1 MPDIN
6 IKLKGIS
13 GPSYDLTIDSEAQT
27 RELYDKVFEL
37 IGGQGTGMNLNN
49 LRLVTVQKE
58 MRHHA
63 MWQDSRSEVWSD
75 YPKLKDGERAGPI
88 KIKRGRKIAFYLE
101 GGEVVHYFFK
111 MENPPQLAARA
122 ALRAGGRVRSKRN
135 KRRKSKKRK
144 SKKRKTKKR
153 RSN

>member
-1 MPDIN
+1 MPDIT
-6 IKLKGIS
+6 IRLSGIS
-13 GPSYDLTIDSEAQT
+13 GVYYDLTIDSESST
-27 RELYDKVFEL
+27 GDLYDKVFEL
-37 IGGQGTGMNLNN
+37 IGGQDTGKNQNN

-63 MWQDSRSEVWSD
+63 MWRDSRSEVWSD

-88 KIKRGRKIAFYLE
+88 EIRYGKKIAFYLE

-111 MENPPQLAARA
+111 MENP

-135 KRRKSKKRK
+135 KRRKTKRRKSKKRK
-144 SKKRKTKKR
+144 SKKR